1 MLQFDFK
8 ELNSYVSTLPPTKLS
23 ILKLSARVFDP
34 LGFVS
39 PFIVKV
45 KILFQELC
53 ADKSSWDDELPS
65 EMKQRWS
72 ALINELEVLQ
82 NVRVPRCY
90 FSFPSAKRRIELHAF
105 SDVSQK
111 AYAAAVYIRRVVND
125 HVETTLICSKS
136 RVSLLKLQTIPRLE
150 LLGAL
155 ILACLMNTV
164 LNAISKIITINV
176 IIVGPIQPQLCIGS
190 ETRRAGSSMLH
201 TESMKSAS

>member
-1 MLQFDFK
+1 M
-8 ELNSYVSTLPPTKLS
+8 
-23 ILKLSARVFDP
+23 FDP

-90 FSFPSAKRRIELHAF
+90 FSFPSAKRRIELHGF
-105 SDVSQK
+105 SDTSQK
-111 AYAAAVYIRRVVND
+111 AYAAAIYIRRVVND

-136 RVSLLKLQTIPRLE
+136 RVSLLKLQTIPGLE

-155 ILACLMNTV
+155 ILARLMNTV
-164 LNAISKIITINV
+164 LNALSNIITIRGTTV
-176 IIVGPIQPQLCIGS
+176 QQLIESELWWRGPEFLK
-190 ETRRAGSSMLH
+190 H
-201 TESMKSAS
+201 D